1 MAGELIGGR
10 RREEVLAHERRGYPA
25 VCQHPG
31 VLDPIVA
38 IVSVLAQTEGT
49 DGAETSSGLPWYAY
63 LFWLWFL
70 IALGAWIYRGYLR
83 FTQGPKATRD
93 RATATADE
101 SPARRTGLLGR
112 APKPEPI
119 APPTGPSPTEALFLE
134 AKASRDR
141 DNPGPQEETG
151 STGRS
156 GFFAGSAEPTPAKPV
171 ATLLQ
176 GIAMPCDLAP
186 VIDAAAADPTGHR
199 VAFHTTG
206 FDPGEVGRRVGD
218 ELERLGFTLR
228 SLSATEIAALRDDD
242 RLEVTLHPMAGKAQ
256 RDGSPAYPSLPP
268 TSVVVEFR
276 S

>member
-1 MAGELIGGR
+1 M
-10 RREEVLAHERRGYPA
+10 
-25 VCQHPG
+25 CQHPG
-31 VLDPIVA
+31 VLAPIVA
-38 IVSVLAQTEGT
+38 VLAQTEGT
-49 DGAETSSGLPWYAY
+49 EGVEASSGLAWYAY
-63 LFWLWFL
+63 LFWLWFFV
-70 IALGAWIYRGYLR
+70 ALGVWIYRGYLR

-93 RATATADE
+93 RAAAASAPPTTDE
-101 SPARRTGLLGR
+101 SPPRRTGLLGR

-134 AKASRDR
+134 AKASRERGGPDAP
-141 DNPGPQEETG
+141 PGPVTEPVTEPAAG
-151 STGRS
+151 DTGRS
-156 GFFAGSAEPTPAKPV
+156 GFFAGSAEPAEAKPV

-186 VIDAAAADPTGHR
+186 VTDAAALDPTGHR
-199 VAFHTTG
+199 VAFHTAG
-206 FDPGEVGRRVGD
+206 FDPAEVGRRVGD

-228 SLSATEIAALRDDD
+228 SLSATEIAALRADD

-256 RDGSPAYPSLPP
+256 RDGSPAYPSLPS